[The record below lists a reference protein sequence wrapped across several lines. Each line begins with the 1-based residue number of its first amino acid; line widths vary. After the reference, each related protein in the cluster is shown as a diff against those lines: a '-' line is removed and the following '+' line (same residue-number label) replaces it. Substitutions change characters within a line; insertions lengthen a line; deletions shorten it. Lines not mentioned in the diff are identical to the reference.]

1 MPPARLQ
8 SLDMDDLEAM
18 LDEDLTIVPTPTSG
32 SSRSSRGGESFSAPV
47 SRVARLSGGG
57 SGRKDGEGEVL
68 LSPSA
73 STPMPVVFIPNHM
86 TASTCRGKFIDTSRF
101 CLKTIIPGLHHCGTK
116 SHKNKKQP
124 VQPDTYWA
132 PGGYVKG
139 ELVASCEVSV
149 AASAIPE
156 TMRHLFAPTERRT
169 ASEWRSLII
178 DILHRPPSVSTVR
191 SLREDEMEDSDDE
204 DLGVSPRGVGNEEEQ
219 DDDRGG
225 TVRSQGEFKWIG
237 PLKLSRYHFDSQ
249 PSMQFSRVPDADIAR
264 AFTEHS
270 AVLDW
275 LADTAHAL
283 KRNLPPIIYKVESE
297 LTPALNDTMKE
308 IRHIK
313 ETMGDNEEVSGVVLR
328 RVADVEDRVLALETS
343 TARMELDIAEN
354 SQDIINLTEARS
366 VSEARLVGLIRK
378 SIERSDSK
386 IRALEQQ
393 AASGPSTFFTAP
405 RAESD
410 EESEDQVGS
419 LLRAGHWKGRQSTQR
434 VEEEVVVDIGG
445 EEVALTLAGLYQMQ
459 RETASKVDLQLER
472 SKTQGVAFYKVAF
485 PSQSEFKAWYLQG
498 NPTGKALS
506 AFVDLI
512 SIWAFAAHSRDTP
525 MEFLQRAAKSKVV
538 DLMSGVDIDYAHS
551 MTIRYPGAFE
561 SPKNEEMTAHHRFGI
576 FNTLAEWKGTG
587 ALDGKKERLLE
598 TLRLAVDRHRS
609 YCDDNLAPG
618 PVKDHALRSASFTQ
632 SFFEALLTHLEG
644 EISLFSTL
652 KLADKKIFTLLS
664 NELMQVCDELF
675 EVRQLGINVDYANK
689 LEVGMKFAWVTF
701 HALGKMMEY
710 MKVKFKNH
718 PAISSIF
725 VRFLTQQTGDTSAA
739 GLKTQVADL
748 EKEVKKLKE
757 ALATKESV
765 SALHNKLELIISRN
779 NLKKT

>member
-1 MPPARLQ
+1 M
-8 SLDMDDLEAM
+8 
-18 LDEDLTIVPTPTSG
+18 
-32 SSRSSRGGESFSAPV
+32 
-47 SRVARLSGGG
+47 
-57 SGRKDGEGEVL
+57 
-68 LSPSA
+68 
-73 STPMPVVFIPNHM
+73 
-86 TASTCRGKFIDTSRF
+86 
-101 CLKTIIPGLHHCGTK
+101 
-116 SHKNKKQP
+116 
-124 VQPDTYWA
+124 
-132 PGGYVKG
+132 KG

-156 TMRHLFAPTERRT
+156 AMRPLFAPTERRT

-191 SLREDEMEDSDDE
+191 SLREEMEDSDDE

-237 PLKLSRYHFDSQ
+237 PLKLSRYHFDPQ

-386 IRALEQQ
+386 FRALEQR
-393 AASGPSTFFTAP
+393 AASGPSTFTAP

-419 LLRAGHWKGRQSTQR
+419 RGGSRRRGWRKRWWWIL
-434 VEEEVVVDIGG
+434 EE
-445 EEVALTLAGLYQMQ
+445 
-459 RETASKVDLQLER
+459 
-472 SKTQGVAFYKVAF
+472 
-485 PSQSEFKAWYLQG
+485 
-498 NPTGKALS
+498 
-506 AFVDLI
+506 
-512 SIWAFAAHSRDTP
+512 
-525 MEFLQRAAKSKVV
+525 
-538 DLMSGVDIDYAHS
+538 
-551 MTIRYPGAFE
+551 
-561 SPKNEEMTAHHRFGI
+561 
-576 FNTLAEWKGTG
+576 
-587 ALDGKKERLLE
+587 KK
-598 TLRLAVDRHRS
+598 
-609 YCDDNLAPG
+609 
-618 PVKDHALRSASFTQ
+618 
-632 SFFEALLTHLEG
+632 
-644 EISLFSTL
+644 
-652 KLADKKIFTLLS
+652 
-664 NELMQVCDELF
+664 
-675 EVRQLGINVDYANK
+675 
-689 LEVGMKFAWVTF
+689 
-701 HALGKMMEY
+701 
-710 MKVKFKNH
+710 
-718 PAISSIF
+718 
-725 VRFLTQQTGDTSAA
+725 
-739 GLKTQVADL
+739 
-748 EKEVKKLKE
+748 
-757 ALATKESV
+757 
-765 SALHNKLELIISRN
+765 
-779 NLKKT
+779 